1 MYHHYFHPMSDTL
14 RILLIEDEQI
24 LREILVKKCIS
35 EGFLVEA
42 AEDGEAGLA
51 KAKEMNP
58 SAIILDILLPKMNG
72 LDVLRALKKDDT
84 LKSIPV
90 LVISNSGQP
99 IEISEIMQ

>member
-42 AEDGEAGLA
+42 AEDGPGGLVGLGDEETYPPPRRRWTGIGAAGFL
-51 KAKEMNP
+51 
-58 SAIILDILLPKMNG
+58 
-72 LDVLRALKKDDT
+72 
-84 LKSIPV
+84 
-90 LVISNSGQP
+90 
-99 IEISEIMQ
+99 